1 MADADKKFKEFAER
15 VEDEGDLTTFT
26 LGKLREALDYSKLGP
41 RVLKAIDEALA
52 GAGLGYFPRSVLE
65 NTDSPRA
72 ADVLRVYRK
81 GSTLGSIIDA
91 VLFPSTAGDDTLRG
105 AAEDDARATLEKIRT
120 LLEA

>member
-1 MADADKKFKEFAER
+1 MTNKNQKFKEFAEQ
-15 VEDEGDLTTFT
+15 VEAEGDLKTFT
-26 LGKLREALDYSKLGP
+26 LGDLRTALEFSKLGP

-81 GSTLGSIIDA
+81 GSALGSIVDA
-91 VLFPSTAGDDTLRG
+91 VLFPSAAGDDTLRG
-105 AAEDDARATLEKIRT
+105 AADDDAKATLEKIKT